1 MSHDLLI
8 NKNKVI
14 SELFQSTSHMEIE
27 YLLPLL
33 AGKGVDRKLESIIT
47 QRLENRVLPIPG
59 KELSEAVLAVCKGSG
74 SVNKSELDE
83 YTEIVLNSLQ
93 RLGVEASKE
102 ECIFDLETKLL
113 VKFFG
118 EKLEEHPVFK
128 REKLEKTS
136 IFGEPIVGFKSF
148 EDIFPSNEVTDVL
161 SVFKWLVRNKS
172 IDQIYKSVS
181 LNFDVGVVAL
191 KPFFSIKE
199 LSKKFKKRS
208 ESYLD
213 SNTILLIL
221 HIAFMRQIQ
230 IAFDFQ
236 RYSYELR
243 SCI

>member
-1 MSHDLLI
+1 MGHDLLI
-8 NKNKVI
+8 NKNK
-14 SELFQSTSHMEIE
+14 SLAELFSSSSHIE
-27 YLLPLL
+27 LRYLLPLL
-33 AGKGVDRKLESIIT
+33 VNLGLDKKLESMIT
-47 QRLENRVLPIPG
+47 HSLSDYTSSIPA
-59 KELSEAVLAVCKGSG
+59 KELSEAILSVCEGGSFG
-74 SVNKSELDE
+74 
-83 YTEIVLNSLQ
+83 YTDMILNALQ
-93 RLGVEASKE
+93 ILGVEASKE

-161 SVFKWLVRNKS
+161 SAFKWLVKNKS